1 MRPRSGRDTRAR
13 LHSPSSSNHPK
24 WSSRAQVPLLASHSW
39 PRTCALLVS
48 RTDALPPS
56 DVVPHIRA
64 DARRLYEY
72 LHALFSQ
79 ARDAREMRAEID
91 PGTSLRRHLGLISA
105 SSGQDAHAG
114 AAYHPLL
121 LELYASISPSQ
132 LLPFLRASSH
142 YELKDALAVCEAH
155 HLVDAQALR

>member
-1 MRPRSGRDTRAR
+1 MASYEIRRDQTEIGPRYARAAPLTELLR
-13 LHSPSSSNHPK
+13 SHPK
-24 WSSRAQVPLLASHSW
+24 WSPRAQVPLLASHSW

-79 ARDAREMRAEID
+79 ARDAREICARWRSIEA
-91 PGTSLRRHLGLISA
+91 PHYGGISA
-105 SSGQDAHAG
+105 
-114 AAYHPLL
+114 
-121 LELYASISPSQ
+121 
-132 LLPFLRASSH
+132 
-142 YELKDALAVCEAH
+142 
-155 HLVDAQALR
+155 